1 MSTIIGSFPTTLAN
15 GQPEDATQVM
25 SLFTWI
31 QSQVNGNACAATTTT
46 NVLKGDGSGN
56 TTSAVSGID
65 YLAPNADYI
74 LGAGTAN
81 VYTATFIP
89 AIPALTDGIKF
100 RFKANVANTG
110 ASTLNAS
117 SLGVKPIVNWYGNPL
132 VGGEIVANA
141 NIEVTYNTSFNS
153 GNGAWVIENTI
164 ALPPV
169 GSTMRWKTASAPA
182 GWLVC
187 NGAAV
192 SRTVYAAL
200 FALLG
205 TTYGA
210 GDGSSTFNLPNS
222 TDRMNV
228 GAGNL
233 YGLASTGGSP
243 TTTLSTANLPAH
255 THANTLTDPGH
266 FHTTNAIYYG
276 SGGPAS
282 SSGGNNLVP
291 GATIN
296 SAATGITIN
305 NASVGSGTPATT
317 ISPYIADYE
326 IIKA

>member
-1 MSTIIGSFPTTLAN
+1 MSIIGSFPTTLAN

-31 QSQVNGNACAATTTT
+31 QSQVNGNACAATTTI
-46 NVLKGDGSGN
+46 NILKGDGSGN
-56 TTSAVSGID
+56 TTSAISGVD

-132 VGGEIVANA
+132 VGGEIIANG

-222 TDRMNV
+222 TDRMNI

-233 YGLASTGGSP
+233 YNLGSTGGSP
-243 TTTLSTANLPAH
+243 NTTLSTTNLPSHNHSASV
-255 THANTLTDPGH
+255 TDPGH
-266 FHTTNAIYYG
+266 FHG
-276 SGGPAS
+276 
-282 SSGGNNLVP
+282 VP
-291 GATIN
+291 GTYTAAGTPSGNFSAFNGSSVTQNTNTAT
-296 SAATGITIN
+296 TGI
-305 NASVGSGTPATT
+305 SVSIGNTGSGTAFSTL
-317 ISPYIADYE
+317 SPYFADYE

>member
-1 MSTIIGSFPTTLAN
+1 MTIIGSFPTTLAN

-25 SLFTWI
+25 SLFSWI
-31 QSQVNGNACAATTTT
+31 QSQVNGNACAATITT

-56 TTSAVSGID
+56 TTSAVSGTD

-74 LGAGTAN
+74 VGAGSAN
-81 VYTATFIP
+81 AYTTTFIP
-89 AIPALTDGIKF
+89 AITALTDGIKY
-100 RFKANVANTG
+100 RFKANISNTG
-110 ASTLNAS
+110 ASTLNAN

-132 VGGEIVANA
+132 VGGEIVASA

-169 GSTMRWKTASAPA
+169 GSTMRWKTSTAPA

-187 NGAAV
+187 GGQAI

-200 FALLG
+200 FSLLG

-222 TDRMNV
+222 TDKMNI

-233 YGLASTGGSP
+233 YGLGSTGGSKDAIVV
-243 TTTLSTANLPAH
+243 SH
-255 THANTLTDPGH
+255 THTATVTDPGH
-266 FHTTNAIYYG
+266 VHSQTLGYFTAG
-276 SGGPAS
+276 SGGPGYVS
-282 SSGGNNLVP
+282 SNP
-291 GATIN
+291 TQTITLMN
-296 SAATGITIN
+296 SATTGISVS
-305 NASVGSGTPATT
+305 NASAGTSGTGANLP
-317 ISPYIADYE
+317 PYFADYE

>member
-1 MSTIIGSFPTTLAN
+1 MTIIGSFPTTLAN

-25 SLFTWI
+25 SLFSWI
-31 QSQVNGNACAATTTT
+31 QSQVNGNACAATITT

-56 TTSAVSGID
+56 TTSAVSGTD

-74 LGAGTAN
+74 VGAGSAN
-81 VYTATFIP
+81 AYTTTFIP
-89 AIPALTDGIKF
+89 AITALTDGIKY
-100 RFKANVANTG
+100 RFKANISNTG
-110 ASTLNAS
+110 ASTLNAN

-132 VGGEIVANA
+132 VGGEIVASA
-141 NIEVTYNTSFNS
+141 NIEVTYNTSFNG

-169 GSTMRWKTASAPA
+169 GSTMRWKTSTAPA

-187 NGAAV
+187 GGQAV
-192 SRTVYAAL
+192 SRTVYSAL

-222 TDRMNV
+222 TDRMNI

-233 YGLASTGGSP
+233 YALGSTGGSKDAIVVSHSHGVNDP
-243 TTTLSTANLPAH
+243 GHSHSYQNSNITGGSQVGPYQQFENQTTSSTGAQVTGISIQSTGSSGTNANLP
-255 THANTLTDPGH
+255 
-266 FHTTNAIYYG
+266 
-276 SGGPAS
+276 
-282 SSGGNNLVP
+282 
-291 GATIN
+291 
-296 SAATGITIN
+296 
-305 NASVGSGTPATT
+305 
-317 ISPYIADYE
+317 PYFADYE

>member
-1 MSTIIGSFPTTLAN
+1 MTIIGSFPTTLAN

-25 SLFTWI
+25 SLFSWI
-31 QSQVNGNACAATTTT
+31 QSQVNGNACAATITT
-46 NVLKGDGSGN
+46 NVLKGDGNGN
-56 TTSAVSGID
+56 TTSAVSGTD

-74 LGAGTAN
+74 VGAGSSNT
-81 VYTATFIP
+81 YTATFIP
-89 AIPALTDGIKF
+89 AITALTDGIKY
-100 RFKANVANTG
+100 RFKANAANTG

-169 GSTMRWKTASAPA
+169 GATMRWKTNTAPA
-182 GWLVC
+182 GWLPCV
-187 NGAAV
+187 GQAI
-192 SRTVYAAL
+192 SRTAYVAL

-222 TDRMNV
+222 TDRMNI

-233 YGLASTGGSP
+233 YGLGSIGGSKDAIVV
-243 TTTLSTANLPAH
+243 SH
-255 THANTLTDPGH
+255 SHGITDPGH
-266 FHTTNAIYYG
+266 AHVYFNMSGSNGSFNIGGGLGNNNGKTDNTVGATTGISINSTGSSGTNA
-276 SGGPAS
+276 
-282 SSGGNNLVP
+282 NLP
-291 GATIN
+291 
-296 SAATGITIN
+296 
-305 NASVGSGTPATT
+305 
-317 ISPYIADYE
+317 PYFADYE